1 MNNPPRTSH
10 SRPCAMLAALTLC
23 LGSVCLALP
32 EDAGKPT
39 VFDGSDSEYLQKGD
53 LSILVLTGTNDAPAS
68 ITQGTLKISGLK
80 IELESRNE
88 AILKITATGQ
98 PASFQQQLAANEAAV
113 LASGQQVTLDNTAK
127 VLSVHK
133 NAELIQE
140 GRTITA
146 HHFEYDLQTRNY
158 KANMSPDGER
168 VRIVIPPAAP
178 QL

>member
-1 MNNPPRTSH
+1 MNNPSRSSH
-10 SRPCAMLAALTLC
+10 TRPGLLLAALTLC

-53 LSILVLTGTNDAPAS
+53 LSILVLTGTNEKPAI

-80 IELESRNE
+80 IEMESRNE
-88 AILKITATGQ
+88 AVLKITATGQ
-98 PASFQQQLAANEAAV
+98 PASFQQQLAVNEAPV

-127 VLSVHK
+127 VLSVDN
-133 NAELIQE
+133 NAELIQA
-140 GRTITA
+140 GKTISA

-168 VRIVIPPAAP
+168 VRIVIPPPAA
-178 QL
+178 QQ